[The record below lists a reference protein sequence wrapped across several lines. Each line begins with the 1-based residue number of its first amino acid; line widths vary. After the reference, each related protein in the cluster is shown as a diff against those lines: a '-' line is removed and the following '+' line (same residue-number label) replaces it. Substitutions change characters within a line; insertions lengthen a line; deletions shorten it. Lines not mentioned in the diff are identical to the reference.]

1 MRHAPWLAALTL
13 AAAASACS
21 SHTLTACDITERAC
35 QESVYYQ
42 VLSLRGDGYDPF
54 GGLPPVDVITEAE
67 LRAELEA
74 EAAARAAQSGPN
86 PWDTALALLH
96 FAGTS
101 APNPDGGAPADG
113 GDAGGSY
120 IDDQA
125 THILAYY
132 SPATK
137 RVTVVSHPSQT
148 VSAEDAMVT
157 LAHELVHALQDR
169 ELDLS
174 AKVNN
179 LTEDAYLATRK
190 GLVEGDAQFYT
201 YLFAADVVRMMG
213 RVPLDVTEWIDLTL
227 DDAYQNFDELGSPL
241 FAAEYLMYPLGA
253 KYFATAYRSGGNA
266 AVRHAYAQVPGQTVS
281 FLVGADGRAPPPGA
295 GVVCWPPAVTSLPSG
310 ASAAGGDQFGAVAFY
325 TFLRGWGVDHDTAF
339 ATAQSWTG
347 DYLQVQ
353 ADKNLDT
360 VAVAWRL
367 EFARALPAGIA
378 SALGAS
384 GELTVTAGNVNASL
398 EITAAASTTPVV
410 WQAGNCP

>member
-1 MRHAPWLAALTL
+1 VRRAPWLAALTL

-54 GGLPPVDVITEAE
+54 GGLPPVAVITEAE

-101 APNPDGGAPADG
+101 APSPDGGAPADG
-113 GDAGGSY
+113 GGAGGSY

-132 SPATK
+132 SPETK

-148 VSAEDAMVT
+148 VSAEEAMAT

-169 ELDLS
+169 ELDLG
-174 AKVNN
+174 AKVND
-179 LTEDAYLATRK
+179 LTLDAYLATRQ
-190 GLVEGDAQFYT
+190 GLVEGDARFYE

-213 RVPLDVTEWIDLTL
+213 RVPRDVAERIDLTL
-227 DDAYQNFDELGSPL
+227 DYAYQNFDELGSPL

-266 AVRHAYAQVPGQTVS
+266 AVRHAYAKVPGQTVS

-310 ASAAGGDQFGAVAFY
+310 SLAAGGDQFGAVAFY
-325 TFLRGWGVDHDTAF
+325 TFLRGFGVDHDTAF

-367 EFARALPAGIA
+367 EFAQAVPAGIA

-384 GELTVTAGNVNASL
+384 GELTVTAGNVNATL